1 MSLKNVDIDS
11 ALRRLAERRIED
23 AMREGKFDNLAGA
36 GQPIELEPIPAQEEA
51 RLLWWALKILKQND
65 VIPDEIRLRKQIAQ
79 WQTQLSSAASEQQVK
94 QLCTLINTA
103 VTKINTMG
111 TNALNMPAVLVDVD
125 EQLQLFAARANQ
137 LAT

>member
-36 GQPIELEPIPAQEEA
+36 GQPIELEPIPAQEDA

-65 VIPDEIRLRKQIAQ
+65 VIPDEIRLRKQISQ
-79 WQTQLSSAASEQQVK
+79 WQTQLNSAASEQQVK
-94 QLCTLINTA
+94 QLCALINTA

-111 TNALNMPAVLVDVD
+111 TNVLNMPAVMVDVE
-125 EQLQLFAARANQ
+125 EQLRLFTAQ
-137 LAT
+137 HK